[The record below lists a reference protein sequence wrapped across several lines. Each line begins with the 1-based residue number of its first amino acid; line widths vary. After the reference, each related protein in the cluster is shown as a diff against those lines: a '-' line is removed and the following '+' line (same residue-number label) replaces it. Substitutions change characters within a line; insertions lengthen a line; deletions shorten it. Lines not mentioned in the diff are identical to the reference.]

1 VTRPFFFPMFARL
14 RRYKYQQWFWG
25 YLFVIPVMAGFFLF
39 MVYPMISGIALS
51 FYQWPGIGPKEWVG
65 VANYLKMFR
74 DVHFLRA
81 VGNTVYYTLGIL
93 VLGVPLALFWAILL
107 NQKFLKGRNFFRL
120 IYFLPTVTMMAA
132 VSMVWKWLLSPN
144 YGLVNYFLGLVGL
157 PKVNW
162 LLDPKWAMPGLILM
176 SIWKGTGFNMV
187 IFLAGLQGIPK
198 TYYEAAEIDGATAWH
213 KFRYITLPLL
223 SPTTFFV
230 IITTMIT
237 SFQIFQQ
244 AYILTEGG
252 PREATTTIV
261 FYIYKN
267 AFEWFKMGYS
277 CAQSVFLLLVLILA
291 TLIQWRIQRR
301 WVHYA

>member
-1 VTRPFFFPMFARL
+1 MFAKL
-14 RRYKYQQWFWG
+14 GRYKYKQWFWG
-25 YLFVIPVMAGFFLF
+25 YLFVLPVMVGFFAF
-39 MVYPMISGIALS
+39 MIYPMISGIMLS
-51 FYQWPGIGPKEWVG
+51 FYKWPGIGPKEWIG
-65 VANYLKMFR
+65 LGNYLRMFH

-81 VGNTVYYTLGIL
+81 VGNTVYYTIGIL
-93 VLGVPLALFWAILL
+93 ILGVPLALFWAILL

-132 VSMVWKWLLSPN
+132 VSMVWRWLLSPN

-198 TYYEAAEIDGATAWH
+198 TYYEAAEIDGATGWH

-230 IITTMIT
+230 VITTMIN

-277 CAQSVFLLLVLILA
+277 CAQSVFLLLVLVIA

>member
-1 VTRPFFFPMFARL
+1 MFTRL
-14 RRYKYQQWFWG
+14 GQYKYQQWFWG
-25 YLFVIPVMAGFFLF
+25 YLFVLPVMVGFFLF
-39 MVYPMISGIALS
+39 MIYPMISGIALS
-51 FYQWPGIGPKEWVG
+51 LYRWPGIGPKEWVG
-65 VANYLKMFR
+65 FDNYLKMFR

-81 VGNTVYYTLGIL
+81 VGNTVYYTMGIL
-93 VLGVPLALFWAILL
+93 LVGVPLALFWAILL
-107 NQKFLKGRNFFRL
+107 NQKFLRGRNFFRL

-132 VSMVWKWLLSPN
+132 VSMVWKRLLSPN

-198 TYYEAAEIDGATAWH
+198 TFYEAAEIDGATAWH

-230 IITTMIT
+230 VITTMIT

-267 AFEWFKMGYS
+267 AFEWFKMSYS
-277 CAQSVFLLLVLILA
+277 CAQSVFLLVILILA
-291 TLIQWRIQRR
+291 TLFQWRIQRR

>member
-1 VTRPFFFPMFARL
+1 M
-14 RRYKYQQWFWG
+14 
-25 YLFVIPVMAGFFLF
+25 IGFFLF
-39 MVYPMISGIALS
+39 MVYPMLSGISLS
-51 FYQWPGIGPKEWVG
+51 FTKWSGFGPREWVG
-65 VANYLKMFR
+65 FANYVKMFR
-74 DVHFLRA
+74 DAHFLKA
-81 VGNTVYYTLGIL
+81 VWNTVYYTLGIL
-93 VLGVPLALFWAILL
+93 FLGVPLALFLAILL
-107 NQKFLKGRNFFRL
+107 NQKFLKGRNLFRL
-120 IYFLPTVTMMAA
+120 IYYLPVVTMMAA

-162 LLDPKWAMPGLILM
+162 LLDPHWAMPGLILM
-176 SIWKGTGFNMV
+176 SIWKGTGFNAV

-198 TYYEAAEIDGATAWH
+198 TFYEAAEIDGATAWH
-213 KFRYITLPLL
+213 RFRYITLPLL

-230 IITTMIT
+230 IITTMIH
-237 SFQIFQQ
+237 SAQIFQQ

-277 CAQSVFLLLVLILA
+277 CTQGVFLLVILVIA
-291 TLIQWRIQRR
+291 TLVQWRIQKR

>member
-1 VTRPFFFPMFARL
+1 MRL
-14 RRYKYQQWFWG
+14 PRKYQEWLWG
-25 YLFVIPVMAGFFLF
+25 YVFVLPVMIGFFLF
-39 MVYPMISGIALS
+39 MVYPMLSGISLS
-51 FYQWPGIGPKEWVG
+51 FTEWSGFGPREWVG
-65 VANYLKMFR
+65 FANYVKMFR
-74 DVHFLRA
+74 DAHFLKA
-81 VGNTVYYTLGIL
+81 VWNTVYYTLGIL
-93 VLGVPLALFWAILL
+93 FLGVPLALFLAILL
-107 NQKFLKGRNFFRL
+107 NQKFLKGRNLFRL
-120 IYFLPTVTMMAA
+120 IYYLPVVTMMAA

-162 LLDPKWAMPGLILM
+162 LLDPHWAMPGLILM
-176 SIWKGTGFNMV
+176 SIWKGTGFNAV

-198 TYYEAAEIDGATAWH
+198 TFYEAAEIDGATAWH
-213 KFRYITLPLL
+213 RFRYITLPLL

-230 IITTMIT
+230 IITTMIH
-237 SFQIFQQ
+237 SAQIFQQ

-277 CAQSVFLLLVLILA
+277 CTQGVFLLFILVIA
-291 TLIQWRIQRR
+291 TLVQWRIQKR

>member
-1 VTRPFFFPMFARL
+1 MARPLYNSDMKLSR
-14 RRYKYQQWFWG
+14 KYQEWFWG
-25 YLFVIPVMAGFFLF
+25 YVFVLPVMVGFFLF
-39 MVYPMISGIALS
+39 MVYPMLTGISLS
-51 FYQWPGIGPKEWVG
+51 FTKWSGFGPREWVG
-65 VANYLKMFR
+65 FANYAKMFR
-74 DVHFLRA
+74 DAHFIKA
-81 VGNTVYYTLGIL
+81 VWNTVYYTIGIL
-93 VLGVPLALFWAILL
+93 LIGVPLALLLAMLL
-107 NQKFLKGRNFFRL
+107 NQKFLKGRNLFRL
-120 IYFLPTVTMMAA
+120 IYYLPVVTMMAA

-162 LLDPKWAMPGLILM
+162 LLDPHWAMPGLILM
-176 SIWKGTGFNMV
+176 SIWKGTGFNAV

-198 TYYEAAEIDGATAWH
+198 TFYEAAEIDGATGWH
-213 KFRYITLPLL
+213 RFRYITLPLL

-230 IITTMIT
+230 IITTMIH
-237 SFQIFQQ
+237 SAQIFQQ

-261 FYIYKN
+261 YYIYKN

-277 CAQSVFLLLVLILA
+277 CAQGVFLLLILIVA
-291 TLIQWRIQRR
+291 TLVQWRIQKR

>member
-1 VTRPFFFPMFARL
+1 MRL
-14 RRYKYQQWFWG
+14 PRKYQEWLWG
-25 YLFVIPVMAGFFLF
+25 YVFVLPVMIGFFLF
-39 MVYPMISGIALS
+39 MVYPMLNGISLS
-51 FYQWPGIGPKEWVG
+51 FTEWSGFGPREWVG
-65 VANYLKMFR
+65 FANYVKMFR
-74 DVHFLRA
+74 DAHFLKA
-81 VGNTVYYTLGIL
+81 VWNTVYYTLGIL
-93 VLGVPLALFWAILL
+93 FLGVPLALFLAILL
-107 NQKFLKGRNFFRL
+107 NQKFLKGRNLFRL
-120 IYFLPTVTMMAA
+120 IYYLPVVTMMAA

-162 LLDPKWAMPGLILM
+162 LLDPHWAMPGLILM
-176 SIWKGTGFNMV
+176 SIWKGTGFNAV

-198 TYYEAAEIDGATAWH
+198 TFYEAAEIDGATAWH
-213 KFRYITLPLL
+213 RFRYITLPLL

-230 IITTMIT
+230 IITTMIH
-237 SFQIFQQ
+237 SAQIFQQ

-277 CAQSVFLLLVLILA
+277 CTQGVFLLVILVIA
-291 TLIQWRIQRR
+291 TLVQWRIQKR

>member
-1 VTRPFFFPMFARL
+1 MRL
-14 RRYKYQQWFWG
+14 PRKYQEWLWG
-25 YLFVIPVMAGFFLF
+25 YVFVLPVMIGFFLF
-39 MVYPMISGIALS
+39 MVYPMLNGISLS
-51 FYQWPGIGPKEWVG
+51 FTEWSGFGPREWVG
-65 VANYLKMFR
+65 FANYVKMFR
-74 DVHFLRA
+74 DAHFLKA
-81 VGNTVYYTLGIL
+81 VWNTVYYTLGIL
-93 VLGVPLALFWAILL
+93 FLGVPLALFLAILL
-107 NQKFLKGRNFFRL
+107 NQKFLKGRNLFRL
-120 IYFLPTVTMMAA
+120 IYYLPVVTMMAA

-162 LLDPKWAMPGLILM
+162 LLDPHWAMPGLILM
-176 SIWKGTGFNMV
+176 SIWKGTGFNAV

-198 TYYEAAEIDGATAWH
+198 TFYEAAEIDGATAWH
-213 KFRYITLPLL
+213 RFRYITLPLL

-230 IITTMIT
+230 IITTMIH
-237 SFQIFQQ
+237 SAQIFQQ

-277 CAQSVFLLLVLILA
+277 CTQGVFLLFILVIA
-291 TLIQWRIQRR
+291 TLVQWRIQKR

>member
-1 VTRPFFFPMFARL
+1 MV
-14 RRYKYQQWFWG
+14 
-25 YLFVIPVMAGFFLF
+25 GFFLF
-39 MVYPMISGIALS
+39 MVYPMLSGISLS
-51 FYQWPGIGPKEWVG
+51 FTKWSGFGPREWVG
-65 VANYLKMFR
+65 FANYMKMFR
-74 DVHFLRA
+74 DAHFLKA
-81 VGNTVYYTLGIL
+81 VWNTIYYTVGIL
-93 VLGVPLALFWAILL
+93 LIGVPLALFLAILL
-107 NQKFLKGRNFFRL
+107 NQKFLRGRNFFRL
-120 IYFLPTVTMMAA
+120 IYYLPVVTMMAA

-162 LLDPKWAMPGLILM
+162 LLDPHWAMPGLILM
-176 SIWKGTGFNMV
+176 SIWKGTGFNAV

-198 TYYEAAEIDGATAWH
+198 TFYEAAEIDGATAWH

-230 IITTMIT
+230 IITTMIH
-237 SFQIFQQ
+237 SAQIFQQ

-261 FYIYKN
+261 YYIYKN

-277 CAQSVFLLLVLILA
+277 CAQGVFLLLILVIA
-291 TLIQWRIQRR
+291 TLVQWKIQKR

>member
-1 VTRPFFFPMFARL
+1 MFTRL
-14 RRYKYQQWFWG
+14 GRYKYKQWFWG
-25 YLFVIPVMAGFFLF
+25 YLFVFPVMAGFFLF
-39 MVYPMISGIALS
+39 MIYPMISGIVLS
-51 FYQWPGIGPKEWVG
+51 LYRWPGIGPKEWVG
-65 VANYLKMFR
+65 FGNYLKMFR

-93 VLGVPLALFWAILL
+93 LVGVPLALFWAILL

-230 IITTMIT
+230 VITTMIT

-277 CAQSVFLLLVLILA
+277 CAQSVLLLVILIIA

>member
-1 VTRPFFFPMFARL
+1 MLAKL

-25 YLFVIPVMAGFFLF
+25 YLFVLPVMAGFFLF
-39 MVYPMISGIALS
+39 MIYPMISGITLS
-51 FYQWPGIGPKEWVG
+51 LYKWPGIGPKKWVG
-65 VANYLKMFR
+65 VGNYFKMFH

-81 VGNTVYYTLGIL
+81 VWNTTYYTLGIL
-93 VLGVPLALFWAILL
+93 ILGVPLALFWAILL
-107 NQKFLKGRNFFRL
+107 NQKFLRGRNFFRL

-230 IITTMIT
+230 VITTMIN

-277 CAQSVFLLLVLILA
+277 CAQSVFLLLILILA

>member
-1 VTRPFFFPMFARL
+1 MKLSR
-14 RRYKYQQWFWG
+14 KYQEWFWG
-25 YLFVIPVMAGFFLF
+25 YVFVLPVMVGFFLF
-39 MVYPMISGIALS
+39 MVYPMLTGISLS
-51 FYQWPGIGPKEWVG
+51 FTKWSGFGPREWVG
-65 VANYLKMFR
+65 FANYAKMFR
-74 DVHFLRA
+74 DAHFIKA
-81 VGNTVYYTLGIL
+81 VWNTVYYTIGIL
-93 VLGVPLALFWAILL
+93 LIGVPLALLLAMLL
-107 NQKFLKGRNFFRL
+107 NQKFLKGRNLFRL
-120 IYFLPTVTMMAA
+120 IYYLPVVTMMAA

-162 LLDPKWAMPGLILM
+162 LLDPHWAMPGLILM
-176 SIWKGTGFNMV
+176 SIWKGTGFNAV

-198 TYYEAAEIDGATAWH
+198 TFYEAAEIDGATGWH
-213 KFRYITLPLL
+213 RFRYITLPLL

-230 IITTMIT
+230 IITTMIH
-237 SFQIFQQ
+237 SAQIFQQ

-261 FYIYKN
+261 YYIYKN

-277 CAQSVFLLLVLILA
+277 CAQGVFLLLILIVA
-291 TLIQWRIQRR
+291 TLVQWRIQKR

>member
-1 VTRPFFFPMFARL
+1 MRL
-14 RRYKYQQWFWG
+14 PRKYQEWLWG
-25 YLFVIPVMAGFFLF
+25 YVFVLPVMIGFFLF
-39 MVYPMISGIALS
+39 MVYPMLNGISLS
-51 FYQWPGIGPKEWVG
+51 FTEWSGFGPKEWVG
-65 VANYLKMFR
+65 FANYVKMFR
-74 DVHFLRA
+74 DAHFLKA
-81 VGNTVYYTLGIL
+81 VWNTVYYTLGIL
-93 VLGVPLALFWAILL
+93 FLGVPLALFLAILL
-107 NQKFLKGRNFFRL
+107 NQKFLKGRNLFRL
-120 IYFLPTVTMMAA
+120 IYYLPVVTMMAA

-162 LLDPKWAMPGLILM
+162 LLDPHWAMPGLILM
-176 SIWKGTGFNMV
+176 SIWKGTGFNAV

-198 TYYEAAEIDGATAWH
+198 TFYEAAEIDGATAWH
-213 KFRYITLPLL
+213 RFRYITLPLL

-230 IITTMIT
+230 IITTMIH
-237 SFQIFQQ
+237 SAQIFQQ

-277 CAQSVFLLLVLILA
+277 CAQGVFLLLILIVA
-291 TLIQWRIQRR
+291 TLVQWRIQKR

>member
-1 VTRPFFFPMFARL
+1 MKLSR
-14 RRYKYQQWFWG
+14 KYQEWFWG
-25 YLFVIPVMAGFFLF
+25 YVFVLPVMVGFFLF
-39 MVYPMISGIALS
+39 MVYPMLTGISLS
-51 FYQWPGIGPKEWVG
+51 FTKWSGFGPREWVG
-65 VANYLKMFR
+65 FANYAKMFR
-74 DVHFLRA
+74 DAHFIKA
-81 VGNTVYYTLGIL
+81 VWNTVYYTIGIL
-93 VLGVPLALFWAILL
+93 LIGVPLALLLAMLL
-107 NQKFLKGRNFFRL
+107 NQKFLKGRNLFRL
-120 IYFLPTVTMMAA
+120 IYYLPVVTMMAA

-162 LLDPKWAMPGLILM
+162 LLDPHWAMPGLILM
-176 SIWKGTGFNMV
+176 SIWKGTGFNAV

-198 TYYEAAEIDGATAWH
+198 TFYEAAEIDGATAWH
-213 KFRYITLPLL
+213 RFRYITLPLL

-230 IITTMIT
+230 IITTMIH
-237 SFQIFQQ
+237 SAQIFQQ

-261 FYIYKN
+261 YYIYKN

-277 CAQSVFLLLVLILA
+277 CAQGVFLLLILIVA
-291 TLIQWRIQRR
+291 TLVQWRIQKR